1 MTKPTILLVDLSN
14 QLWRSAHVFSGLTH
28 DGVFTGGLYGVLLG
42 YSHAMLDVGATRLVL
57 CLDTKPYLR
66 SRDYPEYKKLSRTE
80 VDEDLAAAVQQS
92 RRLVLDMCAEL
103 RIPTWGIKGFESD
116 DLIGHVVMRDRHRY
130 NLIVAQSNDSDL
142 GQLFWHERFRIH
154 KGVDKKTKRAI
165 ILDRAAFFADKFSIT
180 PDQYVKALA
189 YSGTHN
195 DVAGVSGIGPAKSAK
210 AVVDAEKW
218 RAVVR
223 DHGPM
228 LARNEAL
235 IRLPHAE
242 FPGNE
247 PIPKNVRVN
256 RQAFT
261 RFLARYNIQ
270 PTTAMLDAVAQI
282 GYDTHV

>member
-1 MTKPTILLVDLSN
+1 
-14 QLWRSAHVFSGLTH
+14 
-28 DGVFTGGLYGVLLG
+28 
-42 YSHAMLDVGATRLVL
+42 
-57 CLDTKPYLR
+57 
-66 SRDYPEYKKLSRTE
+66 
-80 VDEDLAAAVQQS
+80 
-92 RRLVLDMCAEL
+92 MCSTCAPSCAF
-103 RIPTWGIKGFESD
+103 PTWSIKGFESD
-116 DLIGHVVMRDRHRY
+116 DLIGHVVVRDRHRY

-154 KGVDKKTKRAI
+154 KGVDKKSKRAI
-165 ILDRAAFFADKFSIT
+165 ILDRAAFFADKLNIT
-180 PDQYVKALA
+180 PDQYVKALS

-195 DVAGVSGIGPAKSAK
+195 DVEGVYNIGAVKSAK
-210 AVVDAEKW
+210 AVLDAEKW
-218 RAVVR
+218 RAAVR